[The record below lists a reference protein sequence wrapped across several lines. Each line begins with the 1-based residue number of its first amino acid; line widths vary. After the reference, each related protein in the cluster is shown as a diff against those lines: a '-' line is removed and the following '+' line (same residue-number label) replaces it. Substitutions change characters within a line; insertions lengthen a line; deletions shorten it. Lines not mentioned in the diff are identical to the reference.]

1 MRTIKAHNK
10 SEAHNKTEAPPK
22 ISIDKDTEEE

>member
-22 ISIDKDTEEE
+22 ISIDKDTEKE